1 MGRGGLQW
9 VRVRPS
15 LAAHKHGTPSAA
27 RVYAVPEAPAAQAM
41 ERDGGADDER
51 VLTRN
56 ARAQRRR
63 RKHEANL
70 NMCHGCC
77 RTPCLKLQGHH
88 CCRCYDSSTVS
99 EGLGRAAS
107 GAASAAGDAAHT
119 AADAAGDAASAAGH
133 AVSAVGDL
141 AGDVAG
147 GATHAAGDVLET
159 VGSVANLENF
169 KTLCECKC
177 CCEIAVPV
185 CDCCKE
191 LVCGCGKCD
200 CDCGKCECDCDVA
213 GQCCEC
219 ICGVVCCLCKV
230 NN

>member
-77 RTPCLKLQGHH
+77 RTPWSSCSPRSGLVSCKFQPLPCRKL
-88 CCRCYDSSTVS
+88 V
-99 EGLGRAAS
+99 
-107 GAASAAGDAAHT
+107 
-119 AADAAGDAASAAGH
+119 
-133 AVSAVGDL
+133 AV
-141 AGDVAG
+141 
-147 GATHAAGDVLET
+147 
-159 VGSVANLENF
+159 
-169 KTLCECKC
+169 KT
-177 CCEIAVPV
+177 
-185 CDCCKE
+185 
-191 LVCGCGKCD
+191 
-200 CDCGKCECDCDVA
+200 
-213 GQCCEC
+213 
-219 ICGVVCCLCKV
+219 
-230 NN
+230 